1 MWKLSKI
8 DIRNFK
14 FFKDLFQLDVNGLNL
29 LMYGENGAGYAGSS
43 KLRESGKS
51 TN

>member
-14 FFKDLFQLDVNGLNL
+14 FFKDLCRAADEIQSCTFLKFSCTVKWS
-29 LMYGENGAGYAGSS
+29 ETR
-43 KLRESGKS
+43 LRFERK
-51 TN
+51 